1 LNLQVKKDSGE
12 EKISNSF
19 EQTLKQDTILE
30 VQKKPLLE
38 EVERQEEV
46 MLEHSSEIK
55 VPLSQ

>member
-19 EQTLKQDTILE
+19 EQTLKQDTTLE

-46 MLEHSSEIK
+46 MLEHSSEIN
-55 VPLSQ
+55 P